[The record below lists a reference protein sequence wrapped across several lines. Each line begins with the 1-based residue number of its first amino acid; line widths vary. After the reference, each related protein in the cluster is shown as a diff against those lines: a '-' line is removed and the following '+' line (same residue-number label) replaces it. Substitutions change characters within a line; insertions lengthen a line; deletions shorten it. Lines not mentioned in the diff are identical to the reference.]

1 MPRFTY
7 MAMDDKGIEKSGAVE
22 AENQVTAI
30 NRIREMGLRPTQMK
44 EDGAATKKESKAG
57 STPAAAAKRAAPSKG
72 GKKVDMNFNLSAL
85 WGGSGVKP
93 KTLTIFTRQLATL
106 VDAGLPL
113 LRGLSVLQRQ
123 ERNPVLKA
131 AVADLAISVES
142 GSTFSEALY
151 QHPKIF
157 NKLYINMVKAGEV
170 GGVLEVVLNRLSQF
184 MEKAEK
190 IKGKVKA
197 AMFYP
202 IAVMFIAVVILAFL
216 MLKIV
221 PKFEEIFRE
230 LLGGTPLPDFTRF
243 VLGISST
250 IKNHFLLVLGA
261 LFGITIAI
269 KMYGR
274 TNNGRLVLDRIKL
287 YLPLFGDLLRKS
299 AIGRFSRTLG
309 TLVASGVPILQSL
322 QIVRDTSGN
331 RVIAD
336 AVGKV
341 HDSVK
346 EGESIVQPIEASGV
360 FPPMVVSMIDVGET
374 TGALPDML
382 MKIAD
387 TYDEEVDNAVTAM
400 VSLLEPIMI
409 VFLAVVVG
417 SIVIALFLPMITLIT
432 KMGETSN

>member
-1 MPRFTY
+1 MARFTY
-7 MAMDDKGIEKSGAVE
+7 MAMDDKGVEKSGAVE

-30 NRIREMGLRPTQMK
+30 NKIREMGLRPTQMK
-44 EDGAATKKESKAG
+44 EDGAAAKKESKSGA
-57 STPAAAAKRAAPSKG
+57 TPAAKRAGPAKA
-72 GKKVDMNFNLSAL
+72 GKKMDLSFNLSSL

-93 KTLTIFTRQLATL
+93 KVLTIFTRQLATL

-123 ERNPVLKA
+123 ERYPVLNA
-131 AVADLAISVES
+131 AIADLASSVES

-151 QHPKIF
+151 QHPRIF

-184 MEKAEK
+184 MEKAEQ
-190 IKGKVKA
+190 IKGKIKA

-202 IAVMFIAVVILAFL
+202 IAVMFIATAILTFL
-216 MLKIV
+216 MVKIV
-221 PKFEEIFRE
+221 PKFEEIFKE

-243 VLGISST
+243 VLGISSI
-250 IKNHFLLVLGA
+250 IKNQFLLVLGV
-261 LFGITIAI
+261 LFGLSIAI
-269 KMYGR
+269 KLYGR
-274 TNNGRLVLDRIKL
+274 TNKGQLVLDRIKL
-287 YLPLFGDLLRKS
+287 HLPLFGDLLRKT

-331 RVIAD
+331 RVVAD

-387 TYDEEVDNAVTAM
+387 TYDDEVDNAVTAM

-417 SIVIALFLPMITLIT
+417 GIVIALFLPMITMIS
-432 KMGETSN
+432 KMSDTTN